1 MRLPRNRQNLQRID
15 RHERIVVGRTGK
27 SREVPLLLLWGR
39 KDDISGIKARGAFVE
54 MAATIQECRSSGQS
68 VKKWCGENGIS
79 VTTYYR
85 WERAVLSKAEDAMR
99 KQETPAFAELPV
111 PKQEW
116 RNVSEC
122 SATVRIGDGYIEF
135 HQEMSPELIRSL
147 IKALRSC

>member
-1 MRLPRNRQNLQRID
+1 MGGNDSGMQKQRTVREEVVRRKRNF
-15 RHERIVVGRTGK
+15 
-27 SREVPLLLLWGR
+27 S
-39 KDDISGIKARGAFVE
+39 DDILSMGA
-54 MAATIQECRSSGQS
+54 
-68 VKKWCGENGIS
+68 CGAEVS
-79 VTTYYR
+79 R
-85 WERAVLSKAEDAMR
+85 AEDAMR

-122 SATVRIGDGYIEF
+122 SATVRIGDGCIEF

>member
-1 MRLPRNRQNLQRID
+1 MTSAELKHEAHLQR
-15 RHERIVVGRTGK
+15 
-27 SREVPLLLLWGR
+27 W
-39 KDDISGIKARGAFVE
+39 
-54 MAATIQECRSSGQS
+54 AATIQECRSSGQS

-122 SATVRIGDGYIEF
+122 SATVRIGNGCIEF

-147 IKALRSC
+147 IKALQSC

>member
-1 MRLPRNRQNLQRID
+1 MTSAELKREAHLQR
-15 RHERIVVGRTGK
+15 
-27 SREVPLLLLWGR
+27 W
-39 KDDISGIKARGAFVE
+39 
-54 MAATIQECRSSGQS
+54 AAMIQECRSSGQS

-99 KQETPAFAELPV
+99 KQEMPAFAELPV

-122 SATVRIGDGYIEF
+122 SATVRIGNGCIEF
-135 HQEMSPELIRSL
+135 HQEMSPELTRSL

>member
-1 MRLPRNRQNLQRID
+1 MTSAELKHEAHLQR
-15 RHERIVVGRTGK
+15 
-27 SREVPLLLLWGR
+27 W
-39 KDDISGIKARGAFVE
+39 
-54 MAATIQECRSSGQS
+54 AATIQECRSSGQS

-122 SATVRIGDGYIEF
+122 STTVRIGDGCIEF

>member
-1 MRLPRNRQNLQRID
+1 MGDNDSGMQKQRAVREEVVRRKRNF
-15 RHERIVVGRTGK
+15 
-27 SREVPLLLLWGR
+27 S
-39 KDDISGIKARGAFVE
+39 DDILSMGA
-54 MAATIQECRSSGQS
+54 C
-68 VKKWCGENGIS
+68 
-79 VTTYYR
+79 
-85 WERAVLSKAEDAMR
+85 DAMR

-122 SATVRIGDGYIEF
+122 SATVRIGDGCIEF